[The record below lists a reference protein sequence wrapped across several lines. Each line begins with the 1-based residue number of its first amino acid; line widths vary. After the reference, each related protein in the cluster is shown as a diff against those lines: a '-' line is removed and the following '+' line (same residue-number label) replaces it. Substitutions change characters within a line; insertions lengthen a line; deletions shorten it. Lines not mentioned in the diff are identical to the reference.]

1 MKVQRFKLE
10 SIRYRAGE
18 YKCEDCGLLCIAGE
32 VIRAEDFDAYRAKV
46 RALCYEFQKFLVT
59 SQIWKHCDSR
69 TIKGLDELQAA
80 LAALEAEDD

>member
-1 MKVQRFKLE
+1 MKAQRFKLE

-46 RALCYEFQKFLVT
+46 RALFEAAEALLEFTDSDGDGPLV
-59 SQIWKHCDSR
+59 INDH
-69 TIKGLDELQAA
+69 LDKLKAA
-80 LAALEAEDD
+80 LAALEAE